1 MSPGML
7 NIGEAVAE
15 WSPVWSAAVGTWSV
29 NCLGRRWWGSRGADV
44 VARGGERALAFVAV
58 GFVLLMVSVV
68 VERPA
73 VGYPVRSVVSIEV
86 AKLVSVSGGPY
97 VLLDKCL
104 HVYSELRPCAHS
116 VLSLSIALSKEAV
129 RVLS

>member
-1 MSPGML
+1 
-7 NIGEAVAE
+7 
-15 WSPVWSAAVGTWSV
+15 VWSAAVGTWSV
-29 NCLGRRWWGSRGADV
+29 NCLGRRWRGRRGANV

-58 GFVLLMVSVV
+58 GFVLLMVSMI

-97 VLLDKCL
+97 VVLLDKCP
-104 HVYSELRPCAHS
+104 HVYSKLRPCAHS
-116 VLSLSIALSKEAV
+116 VLSLYIALSEEAV
-129 RVLS
+129 RVVS